1 MPASKAKRKPMPAA
15 RRRRKEPHVSSTR
28 RLPPIVDYSDVV
40 TDEHLKRIRELV
52 NQDDFKDDEVV
63 SESGW

>member
-1 MPASKAKRKPMPAA
+1 MPASKTKRKPMPAA
-15 RRRRKEPHVSSTR
+15 LRRRKESRVSSTH

-52 NQDDFKDDEVV
+52 NRDEFEDAEQV